1 MYSTILIDKKRAINI
16 IDKEEDTKITYKVYK
31 DEKAP
36 DTKLID
42 LVRRSVPEVINH
54 FANEEDENVPLL
66 IKIAKDRVDISIEG
80 DVSNKYLKEL
90 VFTLANILSSEYNI
104 KDTIIVDDFTASIK
118 LHNEPKSEFEI
129 II

>member
-1 MYSTILIDKKRAINI
+1 MYSTILIDKKRAIDI
-16 IDKEEDTKITYKVYK
+16 IDKEEDTKITYKVYR

-36 DTKLID
+36 DAKLINF
-42 LVRRSVPEVINH
+42 VRQNVPEVISH
-54 FANEEDENVPLL
+54 FADEGDKNVPLL

-80 DVSNKYLKEL
+80 DVSDRYLKEL
-90 VFTLANILSSEYNI
+90 VSTLANILSSEYNI

>member
-118 LHNEPKSEFEI
+118 LHKEPESEFEI